1 MMHFFFGD
9 KQVSIQ
15 LIPIY
20 GLSLG
25 ILYYDPNLEPDN
37 GQVEEEEF
45 YQQITVM
52 FILFGVHITIL

>member
-1 MMHFFFGD
+1 MIHFFFGD

-25 ILYYDPNLEPDN
+25 VLYYDPNLEPD
-37 GQVEEEEF
+37 QEEEVEEYF
-45 YQQITVM
+45 QQITVM
-52 FILFGVHITIL
+52 FIFFGIHITIL

>member
-1 MMHFFFGD
+1 MIHFFFGD

-25 ILYYDPNLEPDN
+25 VLYYDPNLEPD
-37 GQVEEEEF
+37 QEEEVEEF
-45 YQQITVM
+45 FQQITIM
-52 FILFGVHITIL
+52 FVFFGIHITII